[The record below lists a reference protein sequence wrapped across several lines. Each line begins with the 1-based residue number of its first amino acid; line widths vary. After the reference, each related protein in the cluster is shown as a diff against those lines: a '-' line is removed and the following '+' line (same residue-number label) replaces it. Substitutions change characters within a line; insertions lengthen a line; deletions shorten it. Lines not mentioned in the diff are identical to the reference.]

1 LTHRFSGPS
10 PAAGTDWKS
19 ALDPATTDRA
29 HIIAL
34 DVAARL
40 RDDATLDQAIR
51 TARGKTAYPKS
62 VQWRPDSVSQGHA
75 GLAILWSA
83 LDAAR
88 PDDGWDTLG
97 FEHLQ
102 LATRAAETRADLGI
116 GLSAGLGGLAIAVWN
131 LSRSGTR
138 YARLAAAIDEALIPR
153 LRAEAAWLARAGAEG
168 VDVSAFDVISGLAGV
183 GRYLFHRAEEAR
195 HREALEDVLRALV
208 ALTEGR
214 GAPPR
219 WHTPAR
225 LLPDETSRRQYPNGN
240 LNAGLAH
247 GIPGPLALLSLTAR
261 QGVTVDGQGEAIS
274 RIADWILRHRVEDAW
289 GTNWPNAVALP
300 GGAGT
305 PDPGPPPA
313 PTRAAWCYGAP
324 GISRALWLAGEA
336 LDEDAWRDAAIDG
349 MQAVFRRPI
358 AARQIDSPTFCHGIA
373 GLLQI
378 TLRFA
383 NETHD
388 PAFVEAA
395 RTLTTQVIDAY
406 EPASLLGYRNLE
418 PGGRGIDQPGL
429 LAGAAGVALVLLAAS
444 GPVDPAWDA
453 LFLLS

>member
-1 LTHRFSGPS
+1 M
-10 PAAGTDWKS
+10 
-19 ALDPATTDRA
+19 
-29 HIIAL
+29 
-34 DVAARL
+34 ARE
-40 RDDATLDQAIR
+40 Q
-51 TARGKTAYPKS
+51 TAYPKS
-62 VQWRPDSVSQGHA
+62 IQWRPDSISQGHA

-102 LATRAAETRADLGI
+102 LATRAAEGRADLGT
-116 GLSAGLGGLAIAVWN
+116 GLSAGLGGLAVAVWN
-131 LSRSGTR
+131 LSRGGTR
-138 YARLAAAIDEALIPR
+138 YVRLAAAVDEALIPR
-153 LRAEAAWLARAGAEG
+153 VQAEAAQLARASAEG

-183 GRYLFHRAEEAR
+183 GRYFCNRADEAR
-195 HREALEDVLRALV
+195 HREALEDILRALV
-208 ALTEGR
+208 ALTAGR
-214 GAPPR
+214 ETPPR

-225 LLPDETSRRQYPNGN
+225 LLPDDTSRHLYPNGN

-247 GIPGPLALLSLTAR
+247 GIPGPLALLSLAAR
-261 QGVTVDGQGEAIS
+261 HGVTVDGQDEAIW
-274 RIADWILRHRVEDAW
+274 RIADWILRHRVYDAW
-289 GTNWPNAVALP
+289 GANWPNAVPLLD
-300 GGAGT
+300 GAMT
-305 PDPGPPPA
+305 PDPGPSPA
-313 PTRAAWCYGAP
+313 PSRAAWCYGAP

-373 GLLQI
+373 GLLHI

-395 RTLTTQVIDAY
+395 RTLTTQVIEAF

-444 GPVDPAWDA
+444 GPVDPTWDA